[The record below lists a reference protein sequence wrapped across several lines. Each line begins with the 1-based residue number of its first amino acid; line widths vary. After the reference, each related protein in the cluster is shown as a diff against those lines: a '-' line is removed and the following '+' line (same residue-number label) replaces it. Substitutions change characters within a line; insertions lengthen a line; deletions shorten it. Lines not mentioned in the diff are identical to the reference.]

1 MSADPM
7 VKVFYVGAV
16 THLDW
21 SLQLKQYWLRNE
33 DLSRFRAK
41 IANLCFQQLYLFAG
55 SASSHLQQAVDDGVQ
70 IYLVLVGHGCGPLVG
85 QGEMETSGN
94 CGAFAK

>member
-33 DLSRFRAK
+33 DLSLSCK
-41 IANLCFQQLYLFAG
+41 DSESLLPT
-55 SASSHLQQAVDDGVQ
+55 V
-70 IYLVLVGHGCGPLVG
+70 VLVCRVCFLAPPAGGR
-85 QGEMETSGN
+85 
-94 CGAFAK
+94 